1 MREKTIYQ
9 KMLILVCI
17 VNRVM
22 KRVRRRLMARRS
34 RSATTGR
41 FVVNG
46 KPSGR
51 QETRIKGDKPVTSE
65 RMFETFRY
73 LHEDAFRPRPK
84 K

>member
-1 MREKTIYQ
+1 
-9 KMLILVCI
+9 
-17 VNRVM
+17 
-22 KRVRRRLMARRS
+22 MARRS